1 MEHQDLLD
9 LKEKIDQA
17 KEKSAELKG
26 QLKGLTKEL
35 SDDWGCTTIEQA
47 ERKVT
52 KMESDI
58 EKLNTQINEGV
69 EELEEKYNVE
79 N

>member
-17 KEKSAELKG
+17 KEKSSELKG

-35 SDDWGCTTIEQA
+35 SDDWGCTNIEQA
-47 ERKVT
+47 EKKVK
-52 KMESDI
+52 KMETDI
-58 EKLNTQINEGV
+58 NKLNEQIKTGV
-69 EELEEKYNVE
+69 NELEEKYNVE
-79 N
+79 D

>member
-35 SDDWGCTTIEQA
+35 SDDWGCTNLAQA
-47 ERKVT
+47 EKKVT
-52 KMESDI
+52 EMETDI
-58 EKLNTQINEGV
+58 TKLNDQIKAGV

-79 N
+79 D